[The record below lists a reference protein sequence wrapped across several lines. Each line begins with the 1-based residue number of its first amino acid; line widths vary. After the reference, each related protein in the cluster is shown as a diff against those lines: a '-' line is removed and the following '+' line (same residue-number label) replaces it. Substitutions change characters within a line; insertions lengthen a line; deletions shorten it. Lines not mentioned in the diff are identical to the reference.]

1 MKVEWREQHAAQ
13 YRESL
18 VLYKV
23 GWTSRQEA
31 GTKWAFTSSLP
42 SKFIPG
48 RTTAGA
54 GVGADAN
61 DLYDDWN

>member
-1 MKVEWREQHAAQ
+1 MLAVADVSELDH
-13 YRESL
+13 ESG
-18 VLYKV
+18 V
-23 GWTSRQEA
+23 A
-31 GTKWAFTSSLP
+31 GTTCRAIQGVVGFISSLP